1 MQTHGYLCS
10 IIDFCVFLDH
20 KFSKLLLLVDTSL
33 NVHIFPKNEKALYIT
48 KARSKSIFVHIAEQ
62 TQLKGYVVNAES
74 EQLRL
79 EEVWTVQLS
88 PSEHIIDQIGKN
100 SIWFFISIWS
110 SCGYTCLGQSV
121 MI

>member
-1 MQTHGYLCS
+1 MY
-10 IIDFCVFLDH
+10 FVDH

-100 SIWFFISIWS
+100 SIWSCISI
-110 SCGYTCLGQSV
+110 
-121 MI
+121 